1 MKALIEVFFEPG
13 KVFSS
18 LRERRGTGFVPA
30 WLAPLL
36 ANTILLVLSIAIT
49 IHVMGMDLIMRERLA
64 ASSMS
69 PEQMQQAME
78 KATSPTAIYL
88 TYASFA
94 FGTPLWMLVVSGI
107 LFAFGLMTS
116 HAPKFD
122 TMFAMVNLAFFP
134 YFVVTV
140 LMTALV
146 MFAAP
151 DKAALDVNNIL
162 ATNIAAFVNKSE
174 TSKGLYA
181 LFSSLD
187 LLSFIEIGL
196 LSYGFSKITRAG
208 FAAGLGAVG
217 GMWIL
222 YVFSK
227 MALSLFQ

>member
-1 MKALIEVFFEPG
+1 MKALIEIFFQPG
-13 KVFSS
+13 KVFST
-18 LRERRGTGFVPA
+18 LPERRAA
-30 WLAPLL
+30 WVAPLL
-36 ANTILLVLSIAIT
+36 ANTILLVLSTALT
-49 IHVMGMDLIMRERLA
+49 IHLMGMDLIMRQRLA
-64 ASSMS
+64 TSSMS
-69 PEQMQQAME
+69 PEQMQQALE
-78 KATSPTAIYL
+78 RAASPVTLYI
-88 TYASFA
+88 TYAA
-94 FGTPLWMLVVSGI
+94 VAIGTPLGMLVVAGI
-107 LFAFGLMTS
+107 LFAFSMMTS
-116 HAPKFD
+116 RPPKFGA
-122 TMFAMVNLAFFP
+122 MLAMVNLSFFP

-146 MFAAP
+146 MMAAP
-151 DKAALDVNNIL
+151 DKSALDVNNIL
-162 ATNIAAFVNKSE
+162 ATNVAAFVNKSE

-196 LSYGFSKITRAG
+196 LSYGFSRLTKAG